1 MKFPKANTIL
11 YYLPDSDPAVM
22 LIKKFAE
29 KHTLKVYKADA
40 LSDVIAVPYAAAIIN
55 SRFLNDQFYGLMRN
69 DEYSIL
75 FNNEKMV
82 VSGNERKLPEDVKK
96 HFIIPGQITEE
107 TLNELVFS
115 N

>member
-1 MKFPKANTIL
+1 M
-11 YYLPDSDPAVM
+11 
-22 LIKKFAE
+22 
-29 KHTLKVYKADA
+29 YKADA

-55 SRFLNDQFYGLMRN
+55 SRFLNDRFYSLMRN
-69 DEYSIL
+69 DDHSII
-75 FNNEKMV
+75 FTNEKMV

-96 HFIIPGQITEE
+96 HFIVPAKITEE